1 MNLWK
6 GRWVDTR
13 DILYFLS
20 TSRQSATICLS
31 KLRSVYI
38 ISEFNTFCLKKSFF
52 RVLNPSVIISTLK
65 MPASL
70 RSQTQQSMW
79 LFLWRII
86 YSFIPWIMMTL
97 LCVKNRAKYWGFNN
111 IKGMHSSYLEI
122 IRILITMEAY

>member
-1 MNLWK
+1 
-6 GRWVDTR
+6 
-13 DILYFLS
+13 
-20 TSRQSATICLS
+20 
-31 KLRSVYI
+31 
-38 ISEFNTFCLKKSFF
+38 
-52 RVLNPSVIISTLK
+52 

-70 RSQTQQSMW
+70 RSQPQQSMW

-86 YSFIPWIMMTL
+86 YSFSPWIMMTL